1 MFICFQCHLT
11 AILPESA
18 SSGSPNLWRTSV
30 QTVKSRNGNAQSN
43 LLLHRSQGPPA
54 AKQPAFQITQT
65 RRELKLVL
73 ADWSVTSIS
82 AQDWSVPFAEIG
94 DKALKSLMTPNLIPV
109 HCFPG
114 LVLLC
119 LSLIL
124 VTRRQLPTDKTAI
137 RAKRLHLPG
146 RCSFSSRKTGE
157 QIDEQPLLLFT
168 FTNKL
173 ARSASPPPYS
183 HCSKCAKHIRL
194 SKASSMFGQ
203 KERTKPKGQ
212 PVLTEVW
219 ALPACDKPRAPAVRP
234 EMREGSAPAAGTWHL
249 RDAVP

>member
-1 MFICFQCHLT
+1 METGLYTPCYILSLHYSKPQTSMFICFQCHLT

-18 SSGSPNLWRTSV
+18 SSGSPNLWKTSV
-30 QTVKSRNGNAQSN
+30 QTVKSRNGNAQFN

-54 AKQPAFQITQT
+54 AKQPAFQITHT

-82 AQDWSVPFAEIG
+82 AQDWSVPFAEIS

-124 VTRRQLPTDKTAI
+124 VTRRQLPTDKT
-137 RAKRLHLPG
+137 
-146 RCSFSSRKTGE
+146 
-157 QIDEQPLLLFT
+157 QPSEPTDCTYLGHVPSPLEKQV
-168 FTNKL
+168 NK
-173 ARSASPPPYS
+173 
-183 HCSKCAKHIRL
+183 
-194 SKASSMFGQ
+194 
-203 KERTKPKGQ
+203 
-212 PVLTEVW
+212 
-219 ALPACDKPRAPAVRP
+219 
-234 EMREGSAPAAGTWHL
+234 
-249 RDAVP
+249 